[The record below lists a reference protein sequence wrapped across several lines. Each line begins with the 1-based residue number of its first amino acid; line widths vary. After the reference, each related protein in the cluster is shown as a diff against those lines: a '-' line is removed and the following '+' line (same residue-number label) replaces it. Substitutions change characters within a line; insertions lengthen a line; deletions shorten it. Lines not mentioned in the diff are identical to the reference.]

1 MFKISG
7 KSISFIVMVLELL
20 LFIGNN
26 IKENLDGD
34 TYNMQISLEKIFNY
48 FISYLKGEDDGI

>member
-34 TYNMQISLEKIFNY
+34 TYNMQISFEKIFNY